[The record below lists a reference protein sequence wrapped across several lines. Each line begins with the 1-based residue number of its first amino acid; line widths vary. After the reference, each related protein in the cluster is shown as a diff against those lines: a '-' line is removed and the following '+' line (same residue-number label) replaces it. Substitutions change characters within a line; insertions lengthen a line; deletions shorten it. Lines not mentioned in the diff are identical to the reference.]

1 MKIATCTP
9 VNFKADTHFFGR
21 DSGLLCRGFH
31 AIGIDCVSIMPGAR
45 AADDAT
51 DLLRTSPENLTSV
64 SWWRSLELDIVV
76 LYAWGNPSYR
86 SIARAIR
93 GAGIKLVQNLD
104 TAGLVTPYG
113 NLTEWLD
120 CSVSVAAMPQPLSQ
134 RLRRIAKA
142 MRDTV
147 PAIYEKKR
155 LEMIDE
161 SDLVTVVSPPALQS
175 IVRYANAL
183 GFPQIAEKI
192 AVAPHPVPPMMTYG
206 GDVKQNKV
214 LCVGRWEADDAA
226 QKDPNKLLA
235 VLKSFLTANPYWSAE
250 VVGRGSESLR
260 GLCSGWAVGALDRLV
275 LTPATSREELL
286 EKYLA
291 SKIHLCPSRF
301 ESYHIASAEAICCGS
316 SVVVGNHPLLA
327 STAWFTT
334 RESGKIA
341 ADRSTAA
348 LMAALTDEAVAWEQ
362 GKRDA
367 MRISASWQTS
377 LHANH
382 VASAIL
388 TEIWHS

>member
-21 DSGLLCRGFH
+21 DSGLLCRGFQ
-31 AIGIDCVSIMPGAR
+31 AIGIDCVSIMPGDR
-45 AADDAT
+45 AADDAA
-51 DLLRTSPENLTSV
+51 DLLRTNPENLTSV
-64 SWWRSLELDIVV
+64 SWWRSLGLDIVV
-76 LYAWGNPSYR
+76 LYAWGNPRYR

-113 NLTEWLD
+113 NFPDWLA
-120 CSVSVAAMPQPLSQ
+120 CSVGMAAKPQPLSQ
-134 RLRRIAKA
+134 RLRRIAKV
-142 MRDTV
+142 MQDTV
-147 PAIYEKKR
+147 PAIYEKNR

-192 AVAPHPVPPMMTYG
+192 TVAPHPVPPMMTYEG
-206 GDVKQNKV
+206 EVKKNKV
-214 LCVGRWEADDAA
+214 LCVGRWEAADAA
-226 QKDPNKLLA
+226 QKDPNKLLS
-235 VLKSFLTANPYWSAE
+235 VLKSFLAANPSWCAE
-250 VVGRGSESLR
+250 IVGRGSESLR
-260 GLCSGWAVGALDRLV
+260 GLCFGWTLGDLDRLV
-275 LTPATSREELL
+275 LTPAMSREELL
-286 EKYLA
+286 GKYRA

-301 ESYHIASAEAICCGS
+301 ESFHIASAEAICCGS

-334 RESGKIA
+334 RESGTIA

-348 LMAALTDEAVAWEQ
+348 LTAALTDEAGTWEQ
-362 GKRDA
+362 GRRDA
-367 MRISASWQTS
+367 MHISASWQIS

-382 VASAIL
+382 VASSIL
-388 TEIWHS
+388 ASKWKS